1 MSLIDNILGPL
12 NFICHAWILFNMLR
26 YWRFR
31 LSTITTVRQDKDQS
45 AILGV
50 FEVADKLRSNGVRV
64 FGYRF
69 DAKNLYIYVATTQHR
84 QAQWLLG
91 NTMSSN
97 NVRNFGRRWNK

>member
-1 MSLIDNILGPL
+1 MSSGLWREYSGYNEL
-12 NFICHAWILFNMLR
+12 NRQHPRPAQFHLATVTTD
-26 YWRFR
+26 R
-31 LSTITTVRQDKDQS
+31 LDKDPS

-84 QAQWLLG
+84 QAQWLLC